1 MRTALILPPSSC
13 TDEHQTSA
21 CGFGT
26 LRCSVKIRHSYYRNE
41 ILRAYSAQTGH
52 RFCSKAA
59 TQNASNQPT
68 ELSKANWV
76 VPVCSS
82 RLNRLQSW
90 VRLGAGLGA
99 FSLFERL
106 LPTLSR
112 RTRPTAIRWSNRMTG
127 PSGPH
132 VGVKERTFTAA
143 LALLDSAEGGIV

>member
-1 MRTALILPPSSC
+1 MLDGRMRTALILPPSSC

-82 RLNRLQSW
+82 RLDRLQSW

-112 RTRPTAIRWSNRMTG
+112 RPRPTAIRWSNRMTA
-127 PSGPH
+127 PSGSH
-132 VGVKERTFTAA
+132 RCKRKKVYSSTCA
-143 LALLDSAEGGIV
+143 LS